1 MFIKYFKFLLVVFVI
16 LFTTPLYSKKD
27 IKNEFNL
34 KTLSNYFSGI
44 IAYDNNQNPEALKF
58 FNLSRNL
65 TNKHKPFL
73 KQYVFSLIIDGK
85 VSQAIDK
92 LKSNLKKENSV
103 FFETYFLLSLDSILK
118 KNFIKS
124 DEYLE
129 ELSKFKDDGTIEN
142 LIYKT
147 LKNYNHLFK
156 SREIIPTNF
165 GSLSYVSLALQNCYL
180 GKKQTIIHFENLI
193 NNVAVD
199 TGRYKFFYINYL
211 IKNNNLKLLKEITND
226 IDPLE
231 STLLIHQT
239 IKWAQKNELKK
250 ISDIFSCEKESDI
263 LSEFFYI
270 IANLYSSQK
279 DFEKSNFYLNISIY
293 LNPSFKFNLSLASE
307 NYYENKNYSQVKK
320 ILKNFKKDDEVYYWY
335 KIKKEGSII
344 SDEFNEEKAF
354 DYINFELKNI
364 KDPSSKILFD
374 MANISKNFKKY
385 KVAINYYNKLLLKE
399 NLNENSYAEILY
411 RRGSCYERLK
421 DFKNSDKDLQESLL
435 IRPNDAYT
443 LNYLAYSWLERD
455 YKIDEAISMLD
466 KAYKLKK
473 NDPFI
478 LDSVGWGYFL
488 INDFVNAEIF
498 LKLAIQYMPDDP
510 TVNEHYADA
519 LWKLNRKTEAK
530 YYWKSVLN
538 FDDTTDDIK
547 KNIKIKLLIGLEEI

>member
-1 MFIKYFKFLLVVFVI
+1 MLLKYFKFLLITFVI

-34 KTLSNYFSGI
+34 KTLSNYFSAI
-44 IAYDNNQNPEALKF
+44 IAYDNDQNPEALKF
-58 FNLSRNL
+58 FNLSKDL

-73 KQYVFSLIIDGK
+73 KQYIFSLIIDGK
-85 VSQAIDK
+85 VSQAINK

-156 SREIIPTNF
+156 SKEIIPTNF
-165 GSLSYVSLALQNCYL
+165 GSLSYVSKALQNCYL
-180 GKKQTIIHFENLI
+180 GSEQTLIHFENLI

-211 IKNNNLKLLKEITND
+211 IKNNNLKLLKEITNN

-239 IKWAQKNELKK
+239 KKWVKKNELKK

-307 NYYENKNYSQVKK
+307 NYYENENYTQVKK

-335 KIKKEGSII
+335 KLKKEVSII
-344 SDEFNEEKAF
+344 SEEFNEEKAF
-354 DYINFELKNI
+354 DYINLKLKNI
-364 KDPSSKILFD
+364 QDPSSKILFD

-385 KVAINYYNKLLLKE
+385 KVAIHYYNKLLLKE

-421 DFKNSDKDLQESLL
+421 DFKNSDKDLQDSIL

-443 LNYLAYSWLERD
+443 LNYLAYSWLERN
-455 YKIDEAISMLD
+455 YRIDEAISMLD

-510 TVNEHYADA
+510 IVNEHYADV
-519 LWKLNRKTEAK
+519 LWKLDRKTEAK
-530 YYWKSVLN
+530 YYWQSVLS
-538 FDDTTDDIK
+538 FDDTTEDIK
-547 KNIKIKLLIGLEEI
+547 KNVKIKLLKGLEEI